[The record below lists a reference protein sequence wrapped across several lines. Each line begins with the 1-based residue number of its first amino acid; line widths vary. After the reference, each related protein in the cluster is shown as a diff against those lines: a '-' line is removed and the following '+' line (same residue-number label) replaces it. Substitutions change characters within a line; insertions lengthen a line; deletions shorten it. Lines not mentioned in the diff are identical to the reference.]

1 MATIPPSKTV
11 IVTGGSGG
19 IGGGICRKLANG
31 GWNTVVHYHSDKD
44 SAEKVVAA
52 IQGSGGTAIAVQGDL
67 GEEHAISELFEK
79 AAAEFGV
86 IHGVVANAGIGGG
99 GPIVE
104 STLADLQKLLSVN
117 VVGAYLTIREAARR
131 IEQGGRI
138 VFVSSQL
145 AERPREGT
153 GLYSATK
160 AAIDAMIVSMSR
172 ELGTRGITIN
182 SVRPGATEPGMF
194 AGSKQERKE
203 YFRDLSPFK
212 RLGHPDDIA
221 GVVEFLLSDE
231 AKWMTGQHLRVDG
244 GASN

>member
-1 MATIPPSKTV
+1 MANKKTV

-19 IGGGICRKLANG
+19 IGGAICSKLACT

-44 SAEKVVAA
+44 SAEKIVDE
-52 IQGSGGTAIAVQGDL
+52 I
-67 GEEHAISELFEK
+67 K
-79 AAAEFGV
+79 AAGGKAVSAKCNLSDEHEVAGLFDTALSEFGE
-86 IHGVVANAGIGGG
+86 IHGVVACAGIGSGG
-99 GPIVE
+99 TVVE
-104 STLADLQKLLSVN
+104 STLDDFQKLLRVN

-131 IEQGGRI
+131 IEDGGRI

-160 AAIDAMIVSMSR
+160 AAMDAMVVSMSR
-172 ELGTRGITIN
+172 ELGPRRITIN

-194 AGSKQERKE
+194 ANSNQERKE
-203 YFRDLSPFK
+203 YFRNLSPFK

-221 GVVEFLLSDE
+221 GVVEFLLSDD
-231 AKWMTGQHLRVDG
+231 ARWMTGQHLRVDG

>member
-1 MATIPPSKTV
+1 MANSKTV

-19 IGGGICRKLANG
+19 IGAAICRNLANAD
-31 GWNTVVHYHSDKD
+31 WNTVVHYHRDRD
-44 SAEKVVAA
+44 AAEKIVDEIKAA
-52 IQGSGGTAIAVQGDL
+52 GGRAIAAKCNLSDEQQV
-67 GEEHAISELFEK
+67 AELFD
-79 AAAEFGV
+79 AANAEFGK
-86 IHGVVANAGIGGG
+86 IHGVVACAGVGGG
-99 GPIVE
+99 GPVVE
-104 STLADLQKLLSVN
+104 SSLDDFQKLLSVN
-117 VVGAYLTIREAARR
+117 VVGTYLTIREAARR
-131 IEQGGRI
+131 IEEGGRI

-172 ELGTRGITIN
+172 ELGARRITIN

-194 AGSKQERKE
+194 ANSSEERKA
-203 YFRDLSPFK
+203 YFRNLSPFK

-221 GVVEFLLSDE
+221 GVVEFLLSND
-231 AKWMTGQHLRVDG
+231 ARWITGQHLRVDG

>member
-1 MATIPPSKTV
+1 MANKKTV

-19 IGGGICRKLANG
+19 IGSAICCKLADA
-31 GWNTVVHYHSDKD
+31 GWNTVVHYHSDHD
-44 SAEKVVAA
+44 AAEKIADDIKAQGGRAVSAKCNLSDEQQVA
-52 IQGSGGTAIAVQGDL
+52 
-67 GEEHAISELFEK
+67 ELFD
-79 AAAEFGV
+79 ATDAEFGE
-86 IHGVVANAGIGGG
+86 IHGVVACAGIGGG
-99 GPIVE
+99 GPVVE
-104 STLADLQKLLSVN
+104 STLDDFQKLLSVN

-131 IEQGGRI
+131 IEEGGRI

-172 ELGTRGITIN
+172 ELGTRDITIN

-194 AGSKQERKE
+194 ADSSDERKE
-203 YFRDLSPFK
+203 FFRNLSPFK

-221 GVVEFLLSDE
+221 GVVEFLLSDD
-231 AKWMTGQHLRVDG
+231 ARWMTGQHLRVDG

>member
-1 MATIPPSKTV
+1 MPDSKTV

-19 IGGGICRKLANG
+19 IGGEICRKLAHT
-31 GWNTVVHYHSDKD
+31 GWSPLVHYHSDQA
-44 SAEKVVAA
+44 SAEQIVDDIRAA
-52 IQGSGGTAIAVQGDL
+52 GGTAISASCDL
-67 GEEHAISELFEK
+67 GDEREVAELFDTAQTEL
-79 AAAEFGV
+79 GG
-86 IHGVVANAGIGGG
+86 IHGVVACAGIGSG

-104 STLADLQKLLSVN
+104 TKLDDFQKLLSVN

-131 IEQGGRI
+131 IEPSGRI

-153 GLYSATK
+153 GMYSASK
-160 AAIDAMIVSMSR
+160 AAIDAMIISMSR
-172 ELGTRGITIN
+172 ELGSRGITIN

-194 AGSKQERKE
+194 AGSSPERKE
-203 YFRDLSPFK
+203 FFRNLSPFK

-221 GVVEFLLSDE
+221 GVVAFLLSDE
-231 AKWMTGQHLRVDG
+231 ARWMTGQHLRVDG

>member
-1 MATIPPSKTV
+1 MANRKTV

-19 IGGGICRKLANG
+19 IGGAICCRLADAG
-31 GWNTVVHYHSDKD
+31 CNTVVHYHSDHDAAKK
-44 SAEKVVAA
+44 KVDEIKAA
-52 IQGSGGTAIAVQGDL
+52 GGSAIAAKCNLSDEQQV
-67 GEEHAISELFEK
+67 AELFDHVI
-79 AAAEFGV
+79 AEFGKV
-86 IHGVVANAGIGGG
+86 DGVVACAGVGGG
-99 GPIVE
+99 GPVVE
-104 STLADLQKLLSVN
+104 STLDDFQKLLSVN

-131 IEQGGRI
+131 IEEGGRI

-172 ELGTRGITIN
+172 ELGARGITIN

-194 AGSKQERKE
+194 ASSSEERKA
-203 YFRDLSPFK
+203 YFRNLSPFK

-221 GVVEFLLSDE
+221 GVVEFLLSDD
-231 AKWMTGQHLRVDG
+231 ARWITGQHLRVDG

>member
-1 MATIPPSKTV
+1 MTNNKTV

-19 IGGGICRKLANG
+19 IGGAICSKLANA

-44 SAEKVVAA
+44 SANKIVDEIKAA
-52 IQGSGGTAIAVQGDL
+52 GGSGIAAKCNLSDEQQVTELFDT
-67 GEEHAISELFEK
+67 AISE
-79 AAAEFGV
+79 FGE
-86 IHGVVANAGIGGG
+86 IDGVVACAGIGGSG
-99 GPIVE
+99 TVAE
-104 STLADLQKLLSVN
+104 STLDDFQKLLGVN

-131 IEQGGRI
+131 IEDGGRI

-160 AAIDAMIVSMSR
+160 AAIDAMVVSMSR
-172 ELGTRGITIN
+172 ELGARNITIN

-194 AGSKQERKE
+194 ANSNQERKE
-203 YFRDLSPFK
+203 YFRNLSPFK

-221 GVVEFLLSDE
+221 GVVEFLLSDD
-231 AKWMTGQHLRVDG
+231 ARWMTGQHLRVDG